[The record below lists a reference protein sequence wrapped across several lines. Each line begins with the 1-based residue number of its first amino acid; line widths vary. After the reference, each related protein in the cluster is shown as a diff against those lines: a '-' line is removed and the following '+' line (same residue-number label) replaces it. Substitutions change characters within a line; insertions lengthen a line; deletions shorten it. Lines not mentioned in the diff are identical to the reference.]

1 MEGFMKGIHRVSEW
15 GMRLMYVNVIW
26 IVFTFLGL
34 IVLGFF
40 PATAAMFAVVRKW
53 VMKQDIHVFKTFWT
67 VYKSE
72 FLKSNGVGLILIA
85 LGSFLYSNIKI
96 IEAIS
101 LPIFKLLYIPNVILI
116 FIFFFTLFY
125 IFPVLV
131 HFHVGVKGVIKNAVI
146 LMTTNPI
153 ATFIMA
159 VFTGIFFFI
168 TFKLPGLIPF
178 FSGSVP
184 AFLLMSLC
192 NYTFKK
198 YHQKSDL

>member
-1 MEGFMKGIHRVSEW
+1 MKGIHRFSEW
-15 GMRLMYVNVIW
+15 VMRLMYVNVLW

-53 VMKQDIHVFKTFWT
+53 VMKQDIHVFQTFWK

-85 LGSFLYSNIKI
+85 LGSFLYFNIKI

-101 LPIFKLLYIPNVILI
+101 IPIFKILYIPNVILI
-116 FIFFFTLFY
+116 LIFFLTLFY

-131 HFHVGVKGVIKNAVI
+131 HFHVGVKGVFKNAVI
-146 LMTTNPI
+146 LMTINPI
-153 ATFIMA
+153 ATLIMA

-168 TFKLPGLIPF
+168 TFKFPGLIPF
-178 FSGSVP
+178 FSGSIP

-192 NYTFKK
+192 HYTFKK
-198 YHQKSDL
+198 FHQKSDK